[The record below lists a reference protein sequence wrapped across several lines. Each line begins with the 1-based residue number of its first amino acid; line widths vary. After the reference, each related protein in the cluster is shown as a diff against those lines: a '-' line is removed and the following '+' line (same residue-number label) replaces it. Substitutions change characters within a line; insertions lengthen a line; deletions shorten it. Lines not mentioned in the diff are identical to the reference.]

1 MKRKIE
7 DSSLNK
13 YENIWIQKIKGNLI
27 LKAVDQQLKKPVWR
41 LKDRSSKSKGTND
54 NNNKLRNTWKDI

>member
-1 MKRKIE
+1 MERNIE

-13 YENIWIQKIKGNLI
+13 YESIWMKKIKGNLI

-41 LKDRSSKSKGTND
+41 LKDRSPKSKGIND
-54 NNNKLRNTWKDI
+54 NKNKLRNTWKDI